1 MGGTI
6 QLPVKDRD
14 LAHVAACAARV
25 RNLWAGVTVTIA
37 DRTVALASTLHAN
50 ASLELIW
57 TCALL
62 NERLVAANAERRSRV
77 LADLVA

>member
-6 QLPVKDRD
+6 QLPVNDRD
-14 LAHVAACAARV
+14 LAHVAASAARV
-25 RNLWAGVTVTIA
+25 RNFWSGVTVMIA
-37 DRTVALASTLHAN
+37 DRTVTLASTLDAN

-62 NERLVAANAERRSRV
+62 NERLVAENAERRSRV